1 MAAHSDSVRPEHA
14 SAGVPE
20 QLDAQKQPEM
30 ALHDVNDC
38 AAAQK
43 SPALVAVPLHSPR
56 SVQPELELQSAPE
69 SVLQGSGVPEHV
81 PVTPGGAPGL
91 LPPRSFSFSP
101 GQLLQAAS
109 ASAVSAAPNFDALC
123 FGRMQE
129 MKRWTDRSA
138 RGCDRPAEGGSGLYD
153 PPLIAMISSS
163 ISPAGRSTVTMSPT
177 FFFRTALPTG
187 ALHEC
192 L

>member
-1 MAAHSDSVRPEHA
+1 MPANGGVIGVVAPLQSGVATPRRPVEPTQSASVRHEWP
-14 SAGVPE
+14 
-20 QLDAQKQPEM
+20 
-30 ALHDVNDC
+30 
-38 AAAQK
+38 
-43 SPALVAVPLHSPR
+43 
-56 SVQPELELQSAPE
+56 QSEPQAAPE

-138 RGCDRPAEGGSGLYD
+138 RGCDRPAEG
-153 PPLIAMISSS
+153 
-163 ISPAGRSTVTMSPT
+163 
-177 FFFRTALPTG
+177 
-187 ALHEC
+187 
-192 L
+192 